1 MFTTMFNNLYMQ
13 RITYLF
19 CVIALLFC
27 VQLTPASAQTGMNV
41 NDLSKVKV
49 DDLSDAQILSFLKQ
63 ARSSGMSES
72 ELERVALQRG
82 MSSTEVNKLRLRIET
97 LQTNRM
103 DADGSAST
111 TTGSLRSVTDTIAN
125 DFSFYDSGMSAQDS
139 LRRRIFGSSL
149 FMSKQPLFEP
159 NLQLATP
166 KNYVVGPGDQLN
178 IDIFGQSEVSHHFV
192 ISPEGTINI
201 PFVGVINVGGLTIEE
216 ATSRIRNKL
225 TSVYGAIRTGG
236 TNVNVVLGNIRTIKV
251 IITGE
256 VVKPGTYSLPS
267 LASVFNALYSAGGP
281 SVKGSFR
288 EIRLIRNNQVIANID
303 LYEFLQK
310 GYFDQNIRLED
321 SDVILVPPYLSRVEL
336 TGEVKSDAL
345 FELKPG
351 ETFADLLAYSGG
363 FSERAYQQ
371 RVKVIRNTGIEQ
383 RIEDVLQTQFAQFEP
398 QTGDIFTV
406 DKILDR
412 FENRVTIE
420 GSVFRPGEFELSPGL
435 TLSMLI
441 KKADGLKEDA
451 FLNRG
456 MLIRHKDDL
465 QMEQLSFNVAEIL
478 AGTAPDI
485 ILKREDLIRITS
497 VYDLKE
503 VFTVDI
509 EGEIRRPGTFNFAE
523 GMTLQD
529 LIVMAGGFR
538 ESASEARI
546 EIARRIRNSD
556 VSSESAAIAEVF
568 QLDINRL
575 LSKHEQDFQLS
586 PFDKVII
593 RTASGYETQK
603 IVRIEGE
610 VLYPGSYPILRKDER
625 ITDLV
630 QRAGGFTA
638 HAYMEGASLKRSGRK
653 GAVAQESAA
662 EIADRELKEQE
673 EATKLATFKS
683 LQRSATTENVGLEE
697 ANLRNDYVGINME
710 RIIDRPGT
718 KGDLILED
726 GDIVRIPKE
735 LQTVKIS
742 GEVLAPSTAI
752 FNSSKSFKQY
762 ISQAGGFST
771 KALKRSSY
779 VLYANG
785 SVKSTNRFLFFNNY
799 PPIKPGAEI
808 FVPQKP
814 ERERMSAQQWIGV
827 STGIASLAA
836 IILTI
841 VR

>member
-1 MFTTMFNNLYMQ
+1 MFNTINKQKFKYWLS
-13 RITYLF
+13 LF
-19 CVIALLFC
+19 MLLC
-27 VQLTPASAQTGMNV
+27 CIGLTPAMAQTSLNA

-63 ARSSGMSES
+63 AKSSGMSES
-72 ELERVALQRG
+72 ELERLALQRG

-97 LQTNRM
+97 LQSNRM
-103 DADGSAST
+103 DADGTAT
-111 TTGSLRSVTDTIAN
+111 TTSSLRTVTDTTGNA
-125 DFSFYDSGMSAQDS
+125 FSLYESSLSPDDS
-139 LRRRIFGSSL
+139 LRRRIYGSSL
-149 FMSKQPLFEP
+149 FLSKQPLFEP
-159 NLQLATP
+159 NLQMATP
-166 KNYVVGPGDQLN
+166 KNYVVGPGDQLHV
-178 IDIFGQSEVSHHFV
+178 DIYGASEVSHHFV
-192 ISPEGTINI
+192 VSPEGRINI
-201 PFVGVINVGGLTIEE
+201 PFVGVINVSGLTIEE
-216 ATSRIRNKL
+216 ATSRIRNQL
-225 TSVYGAIRTGG
+225 ATVYGAIRSGG
-236 TNVNVVLGNIRTIKV
+236 TKVNVTLGNIRTIKV
-251 IITGE
+251 VISGE
-256 VVKPGTYSLPS
+256 VMKPGTYSLPS

-281 SVKGSFR
+281 TAKGSFR
-288 EIRLIRNNQVIANID
+288 DIRLVRNNQIIAAID

-310 GYFDQNIRLED
+310 GFFDDNIRLED
-321 SDVILVPPYLSRVEL
+321 LDVILVPPYLSRVEL
-336 TGEVKSDAL
+336 TGEVKTDAI

-351 ETFADLLAYSGG
+351 ETFEDLLQYAGG
-363 FSERAYQQ
+363 FSEKAYQQ
-371 RVKVIRNTGIEQ
+371 RVKVVRNTGVEQ
-383 RIEDVLQTQFAQFEP
+383 RIEDVFQSQFAQFEP
-398 QTGDIFTV
+398 RTGDVFTV
-406 DKILDR
+406 DQILDR

-420 GSVFRPGEFELSPGL
+420 GSVFRPGEYELSPGL

-456 MLIRHKDDL
+456 MIIRHKDDL
-465 QMEQLSFNVAEIL
+465 QLEQLSFNVADIL
-478 AGTAPDI
+478 AGTAPDVL
-485 ILKREDLIRITS
+485 LKREDLVRITS
-497 VYDLKE
+497 LYDLKE
-503 VFTVDI
+503 TFTVDI

-568 QLDINRL
+568 QLDIHRQ
-575 LSKHEQDFQLS
+575 LSKNDGDFVLN
-586 PFDKVII
+586 PFDKIII

-603 IVRIEGE
+603 VVRIEGE

-625 ITDLV
+625 ISDLIK
-630 QRAGGFTA
+630 RAGGFTA
-638 HAYMEGASLKRSGRK
+638 HAYMEGASLKRSGRRTV
-653 GAVAQESAA
+653 VAQESAA
-662 EIADRELKEQE
+662 EKADRELKEQE

-683 LQRSATTENVGLEE
+683 LQRASSIEDVDLEAE
-697 ANLRNDYVGINME
+697 ASLRNDYVGINME
-710 RIIDRPGT
+710 RIVNKPGT

-752 FNSSKSFKQY
+752 YNSSKGFKQY

-771 KALKRSSY
+771 KALRKSSY

-814 ERERMSAQQWIGV
+814 ERERMNAQQWIGV
-827 STGIASLAA
+827 STGLASLAA

>member
-1 MFTTMFNNLYMQ
+1 M
-13 RITYLF
+13 
-19 CVIALLFC
+19 LLC
-27 VQLTPASAQTGMNV
+27 CIGLTPAMAQTSLNA

-63 ARSSGMSES
+63 AKSSGMSES
-72 ELERVALQRG
+72 ELERLALQRG

-97 LQTNRM
+97 LQSNRM
-103 DADGSAST
+103 DADGTAT
-111 TTGSLRSVTDTIAN
+111 TTSSLRTVTDTTGNA
-125 DFSFYDSGMSAQDS
+125 FSLYESSLSPDDS
-139 LRRRIFGSSL
+139 LRRRIYGSSL
-149 FMSKQPLFEP
+149 FLSKQPLFEP
-159 NLQLATP
+159 NLQMATP
-166 KNYVVGPGDQLN
+166 KNYVVGPGDQLHV
-178 IDIFGQSEVSHHFV
+178 DIYGASEVSHHFV
-192 ISPEGTINI
+192 VSPEGRINI
-201 PFVGVINVGGLTIEE
+201 PFVGVINVSGLTIEE
-216 ATSRIRNKL
+216 ATSRIRNQL
-225 TSVYGAIRTGG
+225 ATVYGAIRSGG
-236 TNVNVVLGNIRTIKV
+236 TKVNVTLGNIRTIKV
-251 IITGE
+251 VISGE
-256 VVKPGTYSLPS
+256 VMKPGTYSLPS

-281 SVKGSFR
+281 TAKGSFR
-288 EIRLIRNNQVIANID
+288 DIRLVRNNQIIAAID

-310 GYFDQNIRLED
+310 GFFDDNIRLED
-321 SDVILVPPYLSRVEL
+321 LDVILVPPYLSRVEL
-336 TGEVKSDAL
+336 TGEVKTDAI

-351 ETFADLLAYSGG
+351 ETFEDLLQYAGG
-363 FSERAYQQ
+363 FSEKAYQQ
-371 RVKVIRNTGIEQ
+371 RVKVVRNTGVEQ
-383 RIEDVLQTQFAQFEP
+383 RIEDVFQSQFAQFEP
-398 QTGDIFTV
+398 RTGDVFTV
-406 DKILDR
+406 DQILDR

-420 GSVFRPGEFELSPGL
+420 GSVFRPGEYELSPGL

-465 QMEQLSFNVAEIL
+465 QLEQLSFNVADIL
-478 AGTAPDI
+478 AGTAPDVL
-485 ILKREDLIRITS
+485 LKREDLVRITS
-497 VYDLKE
+497 LYDLKE
-503 VFTVDI
+503 TFTVDI

-529 LIVMAGGFR
+529 LIMMAGGFR

-568 QLDINRL
+568 QLDIHRQ
-575 LSKHEQDFQLS
+575 LSKNDGDFVLN
-586 PFDKVII
+586 PFDKIII

-603 IVRIEGE
+603 VVRIEGE

-625 ITDLV
+625 ISDLIK
-630 QRAGGFTA
+630 RAGGFTA
-638 HAYMEGASLKRSGRK
+638 HAYMEGASLKRSGRRTV
-653 GAVAQESAA
+653 VAQESAA
-662 EIADRELKEQE
+662 EKADRELKEQE

-683 LQRSATTENVGLEE
+683 LQRASSIEDVDLEAE
-697 ANLRNDYVGINME
+697 ASLRNDYVGINME
-710 RIIDRPGT
+710 RIVNKPGT

-752 FNSSKSFKQY
+752 YNSSKGFKQY

-771 KALKRSSY
+771 KALRKSSY

-814 ERERMSAQQWIGV
+814 ERERMNAQQWIGV
-827 STGIASLAA
+827 STGLASLAA